1 MAQMKIRNASS
12 TPWICLLEDSFR
24 KVIGAFL
31 VDFESFL
38 RLHMIQLRTEF
49 LESLQ
54 V

>member
-12 TPWICLLEDSFR
+12 TRWICLLEDSFR

>member
-1 MAQMKIRNASS
+1 MKIRNASS
-12 TPWICLLEDSFR
+12 TPWICLLLEDSFR
-24 KVIGAFL
+24 KIIEAFL

-54 V
+54 E